1 MAKAPVSDSIQTTDK
16 MKPLLALSKKEPVQ
30 AAIGLTSDGDGLI
43 LLDKKAKPKKVLSML
58 KQAAGKAKMNL
69 NSSSLRFGRAEVD
82 TDYDAGCIRFFV
94 NKEAPGMMRVK
105 LIEVAKRI
113 PYQKVELNVD
123 PSLENEPEE
132 EAEGQ
137 EANPAQNAVQQ
148 PDADALKQRLTGLAQ
163 RIGSVI
169 GTNPNLRNELLNLA
183 KQAQTTLA
191 ALDLTGALNA
201 IEQLQRAL
209 DGATAQGQTTGAAGS
224 TTQYAKAR
232 LAWLAVRKQLV
243 ADIDKLRDAMLQHYE
258 NANIAGDLNRSYSQ
272 KVEPI
277 LNTLDEALADA
288 LDDATNAGDAQKRAE
303 AVSYAKDLIKSY
315 QNFVATEEII
325 QNLDNNPF
333 APLTISATLTK
344 TLATLSAAVN

>member
-43 LLDKKAKPKKVLSML
+43 LLDKKAKPKKVMSML

-82 TDYDAGCIRFFV
+82 TDYDPGCIRFFV

-123 PSLENEPEE
+123 PTLENEPEE
-132 EAEGQ
+132 EVEGQ
-137 EANPAQNAVQQ
+137 EANPAQNGAQQ
-148 PDADALKQRLTGLAQ
+148 PDAGALKQRLTGLVQ

-169 GTNPNLRNELLNLA
+169 GTSPNLRAELLNLA
-183 KQAQTTLA
+183 KQGQTTLA
-191 ALDLTGALNA
+191 ALDLTAALAA
-201 IEQLQRAL
+201 IEQLQSAL
-209 DGATAQGQTTGAAGS
+209 DGATAQGKTTGATGS

-232 LAWLAVRKQLV
+232 LAWLAVRKQMV
-243 ADIDKLRDAMLQHYE
+243 ADLDKLRDAMLQHYQD
-258 NANIAGDLNRSYSQ
+258 ANIAGDLNRSYSQ

-277 LNTLDEALADA
+277 LSVLDEALADA
-288 LDDATNAGDAQKRAE
+288 LDDATNAGDAQKRSE
-303 AVSYAKDLIKSY
+303 AVTQAKELIQSY
-315 QNFVATEEII
+315 QNFLGSESII
-325 QNLDNNPF
+325 KDIDSNPF
-333 APLTISATLTK
+333 VPLQISATLTK
-344 TLATLSAAVN
+344 TLTTLSAAVN